1 MVNVLVVKEHI
12 ATAESTVRDLRRRGY
27 NASGIGRGREALK
40 LYRGADLILLDLELP
55 DIDGL
60 EVCRTIRAAAA
71 TPIISFTDRDTELD
85 RVLALQAGSDDCVAK
100 SCGPREVLARIEA
113 VMRRAYPRVHSR
125 RTIAL
130 PPLQIDGGTREVR
143 LHGHRVEV
151 TAKEFDLLYTLAAS
165 PSGVISRKEL
175 MRTIWESDRADSS
188 RTLDTHVSSL
198 RNKLGSARW
207 IVTVRGVGYRMGPP
221 S

>member
-1 MVNVLVVKEHI
+1 MVNVLVVKEH

-27 NASGIGRGREALK
+27 NASGTGRGRDALK
-40 LYRGADLILLDLELP
+40 LYRSADLILLDLELP

-60 EVCRTIRAAAA
+60 EVCRTIRAAAT

-100 SCGPREVLARIEA
+100 SCGAREVLARIDA
-113 VMRRAYPRVHSR
+113 VLRRAYPRHLGR
-125 RTIAL
+125 RAITL
-130 PPLQIDGGTREVR
+130 PPLRIDGGTREVVLR
-143 LHGHRVEV
+143 GRRIEV
-151 TAKEFDLLYTLAAS
+151 TAKEFDLLYALAAN
-165 PSGVISRKEL
+165 PAAVVSRKEL

-198 RNKLGSARW
+198 RSKLGSAGW
-207 IVTVRGVGYRMGPP
+207 IVTVRGVGYRMG
-221 S
+221 SD